1 MANQYANKVVN
12 GETGD
17 VIIDLTG
24 DTLINATQLQSGI
37 KAHAR
42 SGEII
47 TGTNT
52 NDADTS
58 DANATASQILDGA
71 IAYVQGNKVVGT
83 MTNNGAV
90 SGTISTKAQQYTVP
104 AGYHDGSGKVQIATA
119 EQAKI
124 VAGNIKQ
131 GVQILGVSGTYSGEG
146 VNLQSKTVTS
156 SFTAQTVT
164 ADSGYDALSQVTV
177 AAMPYSETDNAAG
190 GVTVTIGE
198 AHGTK

>member
-1 MANQYANKVVN
+1 MPNQHINKVVN
-12 GETGD
+12 GETGN
-17 VIIDLTG
+17 VLIDLTG
-24 DTLINATQLQSGI
+24 DTLIQASQLQSGI
-37 KAHAR
+37 TAHAR
-42 SGEII
+42 SGEVI

-58 DANATASQILDGA
+58 DANATASQILSGA
-71 IAYVQGNKVVGT
+71 TAYVQGSKVTGT

-90 SGTISTKAQQYTVP
+90 SGTISTKTQQYTVP

-119 EQAKI
+119 EQNKI
-124 VAGNIKQ
+124 IAGNIKQ
-131 GVQILGVSGTYSGEG
+131 GVQILGVTGTYSGEG

-164 ADSGYDALSQVTV
+164 ADAGYDALSQVTV

-190 GVTVTIGE
+190 GVTVTIG
-198 AHGTK
+198 ASA

>member
-1 MANQYANKVVN
+1 MANQYINKVVN

-17 VIIDLTG
+17 VLIDLTG
-24 DTLINATQLQSGI
+24 DTLINANQLVSGI
-37 KAHAR
+37 VAHAR
-42 SGEII
+42 SGATI

-58 DANATASQILDGA
+58 DANATASQILSGA
-71 IAYVQGNKVVGT
+71 TAYVQGAKVTGT

-119 EQAKI
+119 EQNKI
-124 VAGNIKQ
+124 IAGNIKQ
-131 GVQILGVSGTYSGEG
+131 GVQILGVTGTYSGEAA
-146 VNLQSKTVTS
+146 VLQAKTVTS

-177 AAMPYSETDNAAG
+177 NAMPYSETDNSAG
-190 GVTVTIGE
+190 GKTVTIG
-198 AHGTK
+198 ASA

>member
-1 MANQYANKVVN
+1 MANEYINKVVN

-17 VIIDLTG
+17 VLIDLTG
-24 DTLINATQLQSGI
+24 DTLIQASQLVSGI

-42 SGEII
+42 SGAVI

-52 NDADTS
+52 NDANTQ
-58 DANATASQILDGA
+58 DANATASQILSGA
-71 IAYVQGNKVVGT
+71 TAYVQGSKVTGT

-119 EQAKI
+119 EQNKI
-124 VAGNIKQ
+124 IAGNIKQ
-131 GVQILGVSGTYSGEG
+131 GVTVLGVTGTYSGEG

-164 ADSGYDALSQVTV
+164 ADAGYDALSQVTV
-177 AAMPYSETDNAAG
+177 NAMPYSETDNSAG
-190 GVTVTIGE
+190 GKTVTIG
-198 AHGTK
+198 AGA

>member
-1 MANQYANKVVN
+1 MANEYINKVVN

-17 VIIDLTG
+17 VLIDLTG
-24 DTLINATQLQSGI
+24 DTLINASQLVSGI

-42 SGEII
+42 SGAVI

-52 NDADTS
+52 NDANTS
-58 DANATASQILDGA
+58 DANATASQILSQA
-71 IAYVQGNKVVGT
+71 TAYVQGSKVTGT

-90 SGTISTKAQQYTVP
+90 SGTISTRDQQYTVP
-104 AGYHDGSGKVQIATA
+104 TGYHDGSGVVQISSA
-119 EQAKI
+119 ERAKI
-124 VAGNIKQ
+124 IPGNIKQ
-131 GVQILGVSGTYSGEG
+131 GIVLLGQTGTYSGEG

-177 AAMPYSETDNAAG
+177 NAMPYSETDNSAG
-190 GVTVTIGE
+190 GKTVTIG
-198 AHGTK
+198 AGA

>member
-1 MANQYANKVVN
+1 MANQYVNKVVN
-12 GETGD
+12 GESGD

-24 DTLINATQLQSGI
+24 DTLISANQLVSGI

-42 SGEII
+42 SGEVI

-58 DANATASQILDGA
+58 DANATASQILSGA
-71 IAYVQGNKVVGT
+71 TAYVQGSKVTGT

-90 SGTISTKAQQYTVP
+90 SGTISTKAQQYAVP

-119 EQAKI
+119 EQSKI
-124 VAGNIKQ
+124 IAGNIKQ
-131 GVQILGVSGTYSGEG
+131 GVSILGVTGTYSGEG
-146 VNLQSKTVTS
+146 VNLQSKSVTS
-156 SFTAQTVT
+156 SFSAQTVT
-164 ADSGYDALSQVTV
+164 ADAGYDALSQVTV

-190 GVTVTIGE
+190 GVTVTIG
-198 AHGTK
+198 ASA

>member
-1 MANQYANKVVN
+1 MANQYVNKGVN
-12 GETGD
+12 GESGD

-24 DTLINATQLQSGI
+24 DTLISANQLVSGI

-42 SGEII
+42 SGEVI

-58 DANATASQILDGA
+58 DANATASQILSGA
-71 IAYVQGNKVVGT
+71 TAYVQGSKVTGT

-90 SGTISTKAQQYTVP
+90 SGTISTKTQQYTVP

-119 EQAKI
+119 EQNKI
-124 VAGNIKQ
+124 IAGNIKQ
-131 GVQILGVSGTYSGEG
+131 GVQILGVTGTYSGEG

-164 ADSGYDALSQVTV
+164 ADAGYDALSQVTV

-190 GVTVTIGE
+190 GVTVTIG
-198 AHGTK
+198 ASA

>member
-1 MANQYANKVVN
+1 MPNQYVNKVVN
-12 GETGD
+12 GETGT

-24 DTLINATQLQSGI
+24 DTLIQASQLASGI
-37 KAHAR
+37 IAHAR
-42 SGEII
+42 SGETI

-52 NDADTS
+52 YDADTS
-58 DANATASQILDGA
+58 DANATASQILTGA
-71 IAYVQGNKVVGT
+71 TAYVQGSKVTGS

-104 AGYHDGSGKVQIATA
+104 TGYHDGSGKVQIAST

-124 VAGNIKQ
+124 IAGNIKS
-131 GVQILGVSGTYSGEG
+131 GVTILGVQGTYSGEG

-177 AAMPYSETDNAAG
+177 AAMPYSETDNTAG
-190 GVTVTIGE
+190 GKTVTIG
-198 AHGTK
+198 

>member
-1 MANQYANKVVN
+1 MPNQYVNKVVN
-12 GETGD
+12 GESGD

-24 DTLINATQLQSGI
+24 DTLINASQLQSGI
-37 KAHAR
+37 IAHAR
-42 SGEII
+42 SGATI

-52 NDADTS
+52 YDADTS
-58 DANATASQILDGA
+58 DANATASQILSGA
-71 IAYVQGNKVVGT
+71 TAYVNGSKVTGT

-104 AGYHDGSGKVQIATA
+104 TGYHDGSGKVQIASA

-124 VAGNIKQ
+124 IPGNIKQ
-131 GVQILGVSGTYSGEG
+131 GVTILGETGTYSGEG

-164 ADSGYDALSQVTV
+164 ADAGYDALSQVTV
-177 AAMPYSETDNAAG
+177 NAMPYSETDNAAG
-190 GVTVTIGE
+190 GVTVTIG
-198 AHGTK
+198 